1 MNLIKV
7 LSILP
12 LILLAVNSHGQGL
25 SFDLTTFSS
34 STYARLLVTD
44 SLGRRAGTTTPGN
57 EDQFLEIPGSSA
69 GLERIDPEENGWGQE
84 GYQLYI
90 NNAASGVYTLSV
102 LGISTTGYLL
112 TIHATA
118 TNGTLNPGATE
129 YVGFI
134 AQGATR
140 IYQLTYS
147 PTSGA
152 PVAVK
157 SAVSFAS
164 LRQSLQAAFQAD
176 QIGDAKFV
184 AKLDK
189 ILAEGEKALSRRGGK
204 DKHDGGKEEA
214 VAKLREFIKEL
225 EKAAD
230 SGDKHGNL
238 RHEHGKDGKR
248 FISAQALSSLRAD
261 AQALID
267 QLEPHHH
274 HDDDKHHDHDEHDD
288 HGKKG
293 DDRHGD
299 NGHDR

>member
-1 MNLIKV
+1 MNLIK
-7 LSILP
+7 LWSILP
-12 LILLAVNSHGQGL
+12 LFVVAVNSYGQGL

-34 STYARLLVTD
+34 STHARLLVTD

-90 NNAASGVYTLSV
+90 NNAASGVYALSV

-118 TNGTLNPGATE
+118 ANGTLNPGATE
-129 YVGFI
+129 YAGFI

-140 IYQLTYS
+140 TYQLTYS
-147 PTSGA
+147 PAPGS

-157 SAVSFAS
+157 SDVSFAS
-164 LRQSLQAAFQAD
+164 LRQSLQAAFQAG

-189 ILAEGEKALSRRGGK
+189 ILAEGKKALSRRGGK
-204 DKHDGGKEEA
+204 DKHDGSKEDA

-230 SGDKHGNL
+230 GEDRHGKP
-238 RHEHGKDGKR
+238 RRGHGKDGRR
-248 FISAQALSSLRAD
+248 FVSSQALSSLRAD
-261 AQALID
+261 AQSLID

-274 HDDDKHHDHDEHDD
+274 HHDDKHHDNDD
-288 HGKKG
+288 HGKRG

-299 NGHDR
+299 KGHDR